1 MPDPATIRATIE
13 RYWASF
19 TANDRASLLDC
30 FADGAWIEDP
40 IGTPRREGKESIGE
54 FFDQS
59 QSMADSLALVP
70 GAVVNICGAE
80 AAFVMQAQPTIG
92 GTTYVIDIIDVMTF
106 DDDAK
111 VTTMKAYWNP
121 AEMRPL

>member
-1 MPDPATIRATIE
+1 MPDPADLRSTIE

-19 TANDRASLLDC
+19 SAKDRDGLLAC

-40 IGTPRREGKESIGE
+40 IGTPRRNGKDSIGE

-59 QSMADSLALVP
+59 QSMADSVALVP
-70 GAVVNICGAE
+70 GDVVNICGNE

-92 GTTYVIDIIDVMTF
+92 GTTYAIDIIDVMTF
-106 DDDAK
+106 DDDARI
-111 VTTMKAYWNP
+111 TTMKAYWNP